1 VFEDKPLDIV
11 PSKGSEGR
19 GGGMKC
25 PCGHGPMELRKQIK
39 TTTFRGVELHYE
51 AESYVCPV
59 CGLEVATVEQA
70 ARIQRA
76 IIDACKSIEEV

>member
-1 VFEDKPLDIV
+1 
-11 PSKGSEGR
+11 
-19 GGGMKC
+19 
-25 PCGHGPMELRKQIK
+25 MELRKQIK

-70 ARIQRA
+70 TAIQQA
-76 IIDACKSIEEV
+76 IIDAINGFEKSKR

>member
-1 VFEDKPLDIV
+1 
-11 PSKGSEGR
+11 
-19 GGGMKC
+19 
-25 PCGHGPMELRKQIK
+25 MELRKQIK

-70 ARIQRA
+70 AKIQRA
-76 IIDACKSIEEV
+76 IIEARESVEET

>member
-1 VFEDKPLDIV
+1 MEIQECAPTI
-11 PSKGSEGR
+11 PEGEEEM
-19 GGGMKC
+19 MKC
-25 PCGHGPMELRKQIK
+25 PCGHGPMELKRQTR

>member
-1 VFEDKPLDIV
+1 
-11 PSKGSEGR
+11 
-19 GGGMKC
+19 
-25 PCGHGPMELRKQIK
+25 MELRKQIK
-39 TTTFRGVELHYE
+39 TTTFRGVELRYE